1 MLVSKNTL
9 KEDSNLVPDL
19 YVSIEVSVIIQGL
32 PDFYPVTV
40 EGNTLCMY
48 IFVCLFLLLF
58 LLGKV
63 HSHLRL

>member
-19 YVSIEVSVIIQGL
+19 YVSSEVSAIIQGL
-32 PDFYPVTV
+32 PGFFPVTV
-40 EGNTLCMY
+40 EGNTLCMC
-48 IFVCLFLLLF
+48 IFVCLLLLLF